1 MDQLDKIAI
10 GRRIRQIR
18 VDAGLRQWE
27 LAGILGTT
35 QSAVHKYEHG
45 VVPEPRRLI
54 GLARVGGTTIEWILT
69 GVHWENGSAEQR
81 RLPPDLL
88 ETALRLREVV
98 AEGDGAVDE
107 AVRILREAAVALRDG
122 TAAETATLLER
133 AVHIQRAVLR
143 RVLRDA
149 HARLSADGEPR

>member
-27 LAGILGTT
+27 LAAILGTT
-35 QSAVHKYEHG
+35 QSAVHKYEQG

-69 GVHWENGSAEQR
+69 GVHWENGSTEQR
-81 RLPPDLL
+81 RLSPDLL
-88 ETALRLREVV
+88 ETARLLRETV
-98 AEGDGAVDE
+98 ADGDNAVDE
-107 AVRILREAAVALRDG
+107 AVRLLREAAVALRDG